1 MFGFGSPIQSRLGPL
16 AARFSQ
22 QQPAPQPPGPMDFS
36 KFGTAPSPGDLRTGL
51 QKLGIGQPQ
60 GAPAGGAPMGGAP
73 SPMTPPGPQGYTPP
87 FDPSQMNWGSVMGP
101 AMGGSSAAAPQAAG
115 AATGDAAAAS
125 GMDIGSLLSTVL
137 PFLGL

>member
-60 GAPAGGAPMGGAP
+60 GAPGGAAPMGGGPA
-73 SPMTPPGPQGYTPP
+73 PMTPPGPQGYTPP

-101 AMGGSSAAAPQAAG
+101 AMGGAPAATADAAPAAAG
-115 AATGDAAAAS
+115 AS
-125 GMDIGSLLSTVL
+125 GADIGS
-137 PFLGL
+137 FLAALFGA